1 MRIKPTHLAILALLW
16 VPSPSLAETWL
27 VSYYKHGKITA
38 NGEAFDPMGAT
49 CAHKSLPF
57 GTLLRL
63 TASDGTSVTCRVNDR
78 GPFVPGRELDVSLGL
93 AQRLGMLTVGVM
105 HLDITRV
112 GG

>member
-1 MRIKPTHLAILALLW
+1 MRIKSTHLVILALLW
-16 VPSPSLAETWL
+16 APSPSLAENWT

-49 CAHKSLPF
+49 CAHRSLPF
-57 GTLLRL
+57 GALLRL
-63 TASDGTSVTCRVNDR
+63 TASDGTSVICRVNDR

-93 AQRLGMLTVGVM
+93 AQMLGMLTVGVM